1 MSPKKKY
8 QITSFAVL
16 MYHTITYLNPINKD
30 VITITTSFFLR
41 QGIMRKKGIIKTT
54 GEETN

>member
-1 MSPKKKY
+1 
-8 QITSFAVL
+8 

-30 VITITTSFFLR
+30 MITITTSFLLR

-54 GEETN
+54 EEETN